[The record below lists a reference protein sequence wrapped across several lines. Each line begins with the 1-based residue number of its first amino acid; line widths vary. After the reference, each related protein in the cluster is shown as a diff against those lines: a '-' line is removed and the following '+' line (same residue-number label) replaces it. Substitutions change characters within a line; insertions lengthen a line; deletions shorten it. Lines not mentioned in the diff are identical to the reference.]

1 MLQGKKEAKS
11 LWMILSRGQMRKCI
25 RIKKKEE
32 IKKDDKSKIIC
43 EIPALLLYGEYDIKV
58 IKESMLICKM
68 CFKSW

>member
-1 MLQGKKEAKS
+1 
-11 LWMILSRGQMRKCI
+11 MRKCI